1 MSRPVTLVFLV
12 DALGWEIAEHFGF
25 GREYFGTRA
34 PLGTVLGYSAAAI
47 PSLLSG
53 TTPAEHGSWAMFR
66 RAGRDGS
73 FASLRWIPPL
83 PHVVDWRARRWIR
96 RWLDRRGRVKAYYD
110 LYEIPAH
117 LLHRFDIAQTGDP
130 FRPDGLARETVF
142 DWMRAQGIR
151 YRLWDYRTAEEENL
165 RAATQAVAEPY
176 DVLFVYTA
184 ELDALMHRVG
194 IFHDSV
200 GARLQTYTAFLAAV
214 RDSARA
220 HDVELETVLLSDH
233 GMTDVTDT
241 VDVWHAMTQQG
252 WKLGH
257 DYTAFFDSTMA
268 RTWGDEAVAAAVAQ
282 ALGDRGRRLDAPQ
295 LRAFGCHFPGG
306 EYGDDIFLANPGVLI
321 VPSFMGSRR
330 IAAMHGYHPEDRYS
344 RGVFMTDAAMP
355 APASI
360 LGFKAHLQKIV
371 RARH

>member
-1 MSRPVTLVFLV
+1 
-12 DALGWEIAEHFGF
+12 
-25 GREYFGTRA
+25 
-34 PLGTVLGYSAAAI
+34 
-47 PSLLSG
+47 
-53 TTPAEHGSWAMFR
+53 
-66 RAGRDGS
+66 
-73 FASLRWIPPL
+73 
-83 PHVVDWRARRWIR
+83 
-96 RWLDRRGRVKAYYD
+96 
-110 LYEIPAH
+110 
-117 LLHRFDIAQTGDP
+117 
-130 FRPDGLARETVF
+130 
-142 DWMRAQGIR
+142 
-151 YRLWDYRTAEEENL
+151 
-165 RAATQAVAEPY
+165 
-176 DVLFVYTA
+176 
-184 ELDALMHRVG
+184 
-194 IFHDSV
+194 
-200 GARLQTYTAFLAAV
+200 
-214 RDSARA
+214 
-220 HDVELETVLLSDH
+220 
-233 GMTDVTDT
+233 
-241 VDVWHAMTQQG
+241 MTQQG

>member
-1 MSRPVTLVFLV
+1 MARPVTLVFLV
-12 DALGWEIAEHFGF
+12 DALGWEIAEHFNF
-25 GREYFGTRA
+25 GRELFGTRA

-66 RAGRDGS
+66 RANTNGS
-73 FASLRWIPPL
+73 FASLGWIPPL
-83 PHVVDWRARRWIR
+83 PHAVDWRARRWIR
-96 RWLDRRGRVKAYYD
+96 RWIDGRGRVKSYYD

-151 YRLWDYRTAEEENL
+151 YQLWDYRTPEGENL
-165 RAATQAVAEPY
+165 RAATAALGAEH

-200 GARLQTYTAFLAAV
+200 GARLKTYADFLDGVRAA
-214 RDSARA
+214 ARI
-220 HDVELETVLLSDH
+220 HDVDLEIVLLSDH

-241 VDVWHAMTQQG
+241 VDIWQAMERQG
-252 WKLGH
+252 WRMGR

-268 RTWGDEAVAAAVAQ
+268 RTWGGNAVADAVAHV
-282 ALGDRGRRLDAPQ
+282 LGAKGRHLDAPQ
-295 LRAFGCHFPGG
+295 LRAFGCYFPGG
-306 EYGDDIFLANPGVLI
+306 EYGEDIFLANPGVLI
-321 VPSFMGSRR
+321 VPSFMGSRP

-344 RGVFMTDAAMP
+344 RGVFMTDAPMP
-355 APASI
+355 APDSI

-371 RARH
+371 RVRH

>member
-1 MSRPVTLVFLV
+1 V

-25 GREYFGTRA
+25 GREHFATRS

-66 RAGRDGS
+66 RAEVNGS

-83 PHVVDWRARRWIR
+83 PHAMDWRARRVIR
-96 RWLDRRGRVKAYYD
+96 RWLDRRGRVKSYYD

-117 LLHRFDIAQTGDP
+117 LLHAFDIAQTGDP

-151 YRLWDYRTAEEENL
+151 YQLWDYRTPEGEAM
-165 RAATQAVAEPY
+165 RAATAAVAEPY

-200 GARLQTYTAFLAAV
+200 GARLRTYAAFLDGVREAA
-214 RDSARA
+214 RG
-220 HDVELETVLLSDH
+220 HDVELEMVLLSDH

-241 VDVWHAMTQQG
+241 VDVWQTMAQHG
-252 WKLGH
+252 WKLGR

-268 RTWGDEAVAAAVAQ
+268 RTWGHEGVTEAL
-282 ALGDRGRRLDAPQ
+282 ALAMGEKGRRLDAPQ
-295 LRAFGCHFPGG
+295 LRAFGCYFPGG
-306 EYGDDIFLANPGVLI
+306 EYGDEIFLANPGVLI

-330 IAAMHGYHPEDRYS
+330 IAAMHGYHPEDRFS
-344 RGVFMTDAAMP
+344 RGVFMTDAPMP
-355 APASI
+355 APDSI
-360 LGFKAHLQKIV
+360 LGFKAHLQKVV